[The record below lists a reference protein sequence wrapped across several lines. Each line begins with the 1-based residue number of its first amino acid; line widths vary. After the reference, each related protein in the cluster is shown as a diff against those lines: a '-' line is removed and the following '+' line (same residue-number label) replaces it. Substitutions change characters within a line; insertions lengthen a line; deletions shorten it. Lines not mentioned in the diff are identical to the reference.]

1 MRGQWVIFLI
11 LVVLVAVFA
20 AANWPT
26 LLRPGSANLFFLGT
40 YVFPTRLV
48 GLLAILAVGLI
59 LALVASWQATQAKA
73 EAARHLRRLEELRVV
88 LERQEQRTQQ
98 VLERLETLTASL
110 TPVPPSRSETPR
122 L

>member
-11 LVVLVAVFA
+11 LVVLLAIFA

-26 LLRPGSANLFFLGT
+26 LLRPGTANLFFLGT

-59 LALVASWQATQAKA
+59 LALVASWQTNQAKA
-73 EAARHLRRLEELRVV
+73 EVSRHLRRLEELRLA
-88 LERQEQRTQQ
+88 LERQEQRTQL

-110 TPVPPSRSETPR
+110 TPVPPAPNEAPR
-122 L
+122 R